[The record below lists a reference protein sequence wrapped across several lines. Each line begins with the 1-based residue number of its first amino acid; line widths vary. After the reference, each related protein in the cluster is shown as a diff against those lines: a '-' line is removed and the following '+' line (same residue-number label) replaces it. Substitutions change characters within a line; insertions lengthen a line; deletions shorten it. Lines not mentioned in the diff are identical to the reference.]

1 MTTKA
6 HDGQISVIVAAG
18 PTISRRKA
26 ALFSIVATLALV
38 LLLELGIRLGAF
50 VMYGF
55 SPYYIFYGM
64 KSWMADARAEG
75 HTGAYDGYF
84 KFPPS
89 RVLRQYGM
97 FAAPTPIRI
106 NAQGFRGRDFTPD
119 KPPGVYRIIAMGESS
134 TFGFYARD
142 EHTYPALLESFLAE
156 RLPGRRVEVI
166 NAGIP
171 DANSDNVLAMLRQ
184 ELLRYRPN
192 LLTLYAGYNDA
203 QYLMDENVFQA
214 LAAWVHAHS
223 ATYVAMKRAL
233 TAVGGPVLHSRWAK
247 YVPQA
252 DRDHIRRQSELHV
265 VRYRRN
271 LEQIIAT
278 ARSARVN
285 LLFVKQPVTTSRSP
299 RTRTKDLAYYDEL
312 RWIKGQL
319 DREGWVTPYEA
330 LFLVHRAL
338 MDTLEEVAAQHGI
351 PVVDNIAIVNDHPD
365 YLTSYVHLTEQGN
378 RALAEALYARIAP
391 LLAAPR

>member
-1 MTTKA
+1 MN
-6 HDGQISVIVAAG
+6 GSSPRRQRLPAAN
-18 PTISRRKA
+18 PALSRRKA
-26 ALFSIVATLALV
+26 LLFSVIACAGVV
-38 LLLELGIRLGAF
+38 LILELGIRLGGF
-50 VMYGF
+50 FLYGF
-55 SPYYIFYGM
+55 SPYYLFYGL
-64 KSWMADARAEG
+64 KSWMADAQAEG

-89 RVLRQYGM
+89 RVLHQYGM
-97 FAAPTPIRI
+97 FATPTPIRI

-119 KPPGVYRIIAMGESS
+119 KPPGTYRIIAMGESS

-142 EHTYPALLESFLAE
+142 DHTYPALLERLLTE
-156 RLPGRRVEVI
+156 RLPGRPVEVI

-171 DANSDNVLAMLRQ
+171 DANSDNMLAMLRQ

-203 QYLMDENVFQA
+203 QYLMDESIFQA
-214 LAAWVHAHS
+214 LATWVHAHS

-252 DRDHIRRQSELHV
+252 DREHIRRQSELHV

-278 ARSARVN
+278 ARSAGVT
-285 LLFVKQPVTTSRSP
+285 LIFVKQPVTTSRSP
-299 RTRTKDLAYYDEL
+299 QTRAKGLRYDDEL
-312 RWIKGQL
+312 RWIRSQL
-319 DREGWVTPYEA
+319 DREGWATPYEA

-338 MDTLEEVAAQHGI
+338 MDTLEEVAARHGI
-351 PVVDNIAIVNDHPD
+351 PVVDNIAIVNSRPD
-365 YLTSYVHLTEQGN
+365 YLTSYVHLTEEGN